1 MKDFYNTTRLKRAGI
16 FLTSLLGILFLF
28 STSAFASGNII
39 LYTPSTEVIV
49 APGKTLNYNFQVL
62 NNTSTV
68 QDLPLYITGLSRDWS
83 YNFQYGAWNLK
94 RIAVLPGKKQIL
106 KMTVKVP
113 QKINKGTYHFR
124 VHAGLNHSISLTVI
138 VSEKGTYKTMLTTN
152 QANLQGHA
160 NSNFQFDAVLNNFT
174 ASQQQYALRAEPPAG
189 WNVTF
194 MSHYKDVTS
203 VSVKPNTKADLE
215 IKVKPP
221 DDVKAG
227 TYKIP
232 VQVVSNN
239 TSANTTFEVVI
250 IGTYKMMLTTPTGR
264 VSTGIVSGKQKR
276 IELIVRNTGSSM
288 LPSIKPSY
296 QAPTDWKVTFDP
308 KVITNLEPGTYKR
321 LYATIKTS
329 NDAIAGDYITKI
341 SALTPYVSQHLSFR
355 VSVKT
360 PMLWGWIGVLIII
373 LALGLVY
380 YLFRKYGRR

>member
-16 FLTSLLGILFLF
+16 FLTSLLGILFMCK
-28 STSAFASGNII
+28 TTAFASGNII

-83 YNFQYGAWNLK
+83 YNFQYGAWNIK

-106 KMTVKVP
+106 TMRVEVP
-113 QKINKGTYHFR
+113 LKINKGTYHFR

-138 VSEKGTYKTMLTTN
+138 VSKKGTYKTMLTVN

-160 NSNFQFDAVLNNFT
+160 NSNFQFDAVLNNLT
-174 ASQQQYALRAEPPAG
+174 ASQQQYALRAEAPAG
-189 WNVTF
+189 WDVTF

-203 VSVKPNTKADLE
+203 VFVKPNTKADLE

-239 TSANTTFEVVI
+239 TSANTTLEVVI
-250 IGTYKMMLTTPTGR
+250 IGTYKMLLTTPTGR
-264 VSTGIVSGKQKR
+264 VSTSIVSGKQKR
-276 IELIVRNTGSSM
+276 IELIIKNTGSSL

-296 QAPTDWKVTFDP
+296 MAPTNWKVTFDP
-308 KVITNLEPGTYKR
+308 KVITNLEPGNYKR

-329 NDAIAGDYITKI
+329 KDAIAGDYITKI

-355 VSVKT
+355 VSIKT
-360 PMLWGWIGVLIII
+360 PMLWGWIGVLIIL